1 MTKKENLKLKKPDES
16 VNFILWYW
24 PRCTSVIEIVFNTL
38 TEDVKEKLDLQAM
51 VDGSNDPDEKFK
63 DLISPHYPESYKRA
77 VGWLYD
83 AEINYDSGNYK
94 RASYCF
100 GIATRYIT
108 DTFSAP
114 HCISKNSDK
123 NSNNFETVID
133 ETVIDDYTPTVN
145 YIPGDLKLLMQ
156 KGVEQ
161 GKKDWKN
168 WKKSKDPLIP
178 RSEADMGAS
187 VTYSVLKDILKFK

>member
-1 MTKKENLKLKKPDES
+1 MGFKMTKKENLKLKKPDES

-24 PRCTSVIEIVFNTL
+24 PRHTSVIEIVFNVL
-38 TEDVKEKLDLQAM
+38 PEDVKENLDLQAM

-63 DLISPHYPESYKRA
+63 DLISPHYPASYKRA

-100 GIATRYIT
+100 GIATRYII

-114 HCISKNSDK
+114 HCISKNSNKDR
-123 NSNNFETVID
+123 NNF

-145 YIPGDLKLLMQ
+145 YIPGDLRMLMQ
-156 KGVEQ
+156 KGVDQ

-168 WKKSKDPLIP
+168 WKKSKNLSIP
-178 RSEADMGAS
+178 HSEADMGAS
-187 VTYSVLKDILKFK
+187 VTYSVIKDILKSK